1 MKRPA
6 PAVEKCRACGCA
18 RGGDTMTTAD
28 EPFNAT
34 NRRELA
40 PILGRVE
47 NAGRVL
53 ALHVDET
60 EWLPCSLELQHDDEG
75 GAASGRILGPGGD
88 PVCSH
93 HLRTRPLFLALFVM
107 FVLHVLSSS
116 YGRLLL
122 LCHTNIKQIQDRSA
136 TCRSA
141 PSLWSAGK
149 RATND
154 RTFCRCAAARA
165 LPRRSEKQP
174 ERRFARARLRIVVDT
189 ARPKRPPPPPHRCKT
204 CRKRCRPSASCSKSQ
219 RLRALSLTPSA
230 WRMS

>member
-1 MKRPA
+1 
-6 PAVEKCRACGCA
+6 
-18 RGGDTMTTAD
+18 MTTAD

-60 EWLPCSLELQHDDEG
+60 EWLPCSLELQHDDADE
-75 GAASGRILGPGGD
+75 GAAASSGRILGPGGD
-88 PVCSH
+88 RVCSH
-93 HLRTRPLFLALFVM
+93 HLLRTRPLFLALFVM
-107 FVLHVLSSS
+107 RIVL
-116 YGRLLL
+116 YAY
-122 LCHTNIKQIQDRSA
+122 CHRTTGGYFYYATQTSTDSRSPSA

-174 ERRFARARLRIVVDT
+174 TAVKSALLAPGCGSSSTPRGPSGRLLPRT
-189 ARPKRPPPPPHRCKT
+189 GARPAA
-204 CRKRCRPSASCSKSQ
+204 SAVGL
-219 RLRALSLTPSA
+219 LRAVPSRSA
-230 WRMS
+230 